1 MAYLVGEKGQ
11 IVIDRRIRER
21 LGIERG
27 WQAIQRLVDEHVEIH
42 FLPPEH
48 DRSLAG
54 CLAPYVKR
62 TCPDEESLELA
73 CEAAWAAAARRRM
86 ADTDDDRSEEGG
98 W

>member
-48 DRSLAG
+48 GRSLAG

-62 TCPDEESLELA
+62 TCPDEESLA
-73 CEAAWAAAARRRM
+73 SAREAAWTAVARRRM
-86 ADTDDDRSEEGG
+86 SDGGDGASEEGG